1 MGAFFLVKDLLPW
14 VTKSLPFLCAFWL
27 YTKAMKVQGRDC
39 TLTIAKDGELIP
51 LPYSEE
57 TVRQASKGYALPGCI
72 GIRNREKIVET
83 GKCITGCV
91 VTRLEYNNILAL
103 FLLLFYSIEKFDILV
118 DRVCEKLIYKNVSV
132 KEFELRGEN
141 GESLYFRLDVKD
153 SDDSYIDD
161 WPVVMPALPW
171 GECRTF
177 YYDGHSVIA
186 DLKTLPLVYRFEL
199 TGKFTEKAKYQITLY
214 FPLSTVHYPTQ
225 NKIEKLTITL
235 DQRLGIWLDLYD
247 LKPLD
252 DMADI
257 NCADTVL
264 CFQKFEVTGIVVF
277 NIRNAEQNTQVVL

>member
-1 MGAFFLVKDLLPW
+1 MMIQG
-14 VTKSLPFLCAFWL
+14 KS
-27 YTKAMKVQGRDC
+27 C
-39 TLTIAKDGELIP
+39 TLTVAKDGEYYP

-72 GIRNREKIVET
+72 GKRNREKIVET
-83 GKCITGCV
+83 GKSISGCV

-103 FLLLFYSIEKFDILV
+103 FLLLFYSNDKFDILV
-118 DRVCEKLIYKNVSV
+118 DRVCEKLIYKNVTV

-141 GESLYFRLDVKD
+141 GEPLYFRLDIKETE
-153 SDDSYIDD
+153 DSYTSGWNITT
-161 WPVVMPALPW
+161 PSLPW
-171 GECRTF
+171 NESRTF
-177 YYDGHSVIA
+177 YFDGHSVIA
-186 DLKTLPLVYRFEL
+186 DLKKLPLVYRFEL

-214 FPLSTVHYPTQ
+214 FPLNTEHYPTQ
-225 NKIEKLTITL
+225 NKIEKLSITL

>member
-1 MGAFFLVKDLLPW
+1 
-14 VTKSLPFLCAFWL
+14 
-27 YTKAMKVQGRDC
+27 MKVQGRDC
-39 TLTIAKDGELIP
+39 TLTLLKDNEYYP
-51 LPYSEE
+51 LPYCEE
-57 TVRQASKGYALPGCI
+57 TVRQVSKGYALPGCI
-72 GIRNREKIVET
+72 GIRNREKLVET
-83 GKCITGCV
+83 GKAITGCV

-103 FLLLFYSIEKFDILV
+103 FLLLFYSDDKFDILV
-118 DRVCEKLIYKNVSV
+118 DRVCTKLIYKNVSV

-141 GESLYFRLDVKD
+141 CEPLYFRLDVKD
-153 SDDSYIDD
+153 NDDSYVTGWDITT
-161 WPVVMPALPW
+161 PSLPW
-171 GECRTF
+171 TECRTF

-186 DLKTLPLVYRFEL
+186 DSKKLPLVYRFEL
-199 TGKFTEKAKYQITLY
+199 TGKFTEKTKYQLTLY
-214 FPLSTVHYPTQ
+214 FPLNTEHYPTQ

-277 NIRNAEQNTQVVL
+277 NIRNAQQNTQVVL